1 MQKDQLQQWQ
11 HDHTF
16 GQNEIRDGERKTII
30 VIAIT
35 AIMMV
40 VEITTG
46 VIFGSIALLADGI
59 HMGSH
64 ATALIITAAAYI
76 YARKQAGNSNYNFG
90 TGKVNALA
98 GFSSAIIL
106 AAFALTMVV
115 ESIERFINPV
125 EIAFNQSILVAIIG
139 LVVNVVSAV
148 ILNTE
153 ESGHH
158 HHHREEDHDHDDEH
172 DHQHHD
178 HNLRA
183 AYLHVLADALTSL
196 LAIAALLGGK
206 YFNLIWMD
214 PLMGFV
220 GAYLVTRWS
229 LGLLRE
235 TSSILLDHQGPK
247 RIRREIR
254 ENIEASGKDWTTDL
268 HLWLIGPGRYAC
280 IVSVVSDAPKPPEVY
295 KEIISHGKPEL
306 VHVTVEINKNNLT
319 R

>member
-1 MQKDQLQQWQ
+1 MQKDQLQQWK

-76 YARKQAGNSNYNFG
+76 YARKQAGNSSYNFG

-106 AAFALTMVV
+106 AGFALTMVV
-115 ESIERFINPV
+115 ESIERFFNPV
-125 EIAFNQSILVAIIG
+125 EIAFNQSILVAVIG

-148 ILNTE
+148 ILNSD
-153 ESGHH
+153 ESGHQH
-158 HHHREEDHDHDDEH
+158 HHHEEEDHDHDEH
-172 DHQHHD
+172 HHHD

-214 PLMGFV
+214 PLMGLV

-229 LGLLRE
+229 IGLLRE
-235 TSSILLDHQGPK
+235 TSSILLDRQGPK
-247 RIRREIR
+247 RIRQEIQGT
-254 ENIEASGKDWTTDL
+254 IEASGEDWTTDL

-280 IVSVVSDAPKPPEVY
+280 MVSVVSDAPKPPEEY
-295 KEIISHGKPEL
+295 KKIITQGKPEL
-306 VHVTVEINKNNLT
+306 VHVTVEINENHLK

>member
-1 MQKDQLQQWQ
+1 MQKDQLQQWK

-76 YARKQAGNSNYNFG
+76 YARKQAGNSSYNFG

-106 AAFALTMVV
+106 AGFALTMVV
-115 ESIERFINPV
+115 ESIERFFNPV
-125 EIAFNQSILVAIIG
+125 EIAFNQSILVAVIG

-148 ILNTE
+148 ILNSD
-153 ESGHH
+153 ESGHQH
-158 HHHREEDHDHDDEH
+158 HHHEEEDHDHDEH
-172 DHQHHD
+172 HHHD

-196 LAIAALLGGK
+196 LAIAA
-206 YFNLIWMD
+206 
-214 PLMGFV
+214 
-220 GAYLVTRWS
+220 TCRS
-229 LGLLRE
+229 R
-235 TSSILLDHQGPK
+235 
-247 RIRREIR
+247 
-254 ENIEASGKDWTTDL
+254 
-268 HLWLIGPGRYAC
+268 
-280 IVSVVSDAPKPPEVY
+280 
-295 KEIISHGKPEL
+295 
-306 VHVTVEINKNNLT
+306 
-319 R
+319 